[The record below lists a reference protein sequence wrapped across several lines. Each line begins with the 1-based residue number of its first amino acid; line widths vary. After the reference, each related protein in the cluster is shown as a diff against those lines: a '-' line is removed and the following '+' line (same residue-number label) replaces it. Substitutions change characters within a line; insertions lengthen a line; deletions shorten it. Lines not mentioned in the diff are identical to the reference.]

1 MTLKIK
7 EFDVNYI
14 TAVKGKSV
22 NGLKLANFRHK
33 NTDKFPRIIV
43 YGGMKV
49 VKGKFENYFS
59 LDIQD
64 DKTEEFLNSLEET
77 LLRVGGGRLGEKPWN
92 IKLSLINYGGFYTV
106 RCKIYP
112 NSQMGNLKVGRY
124 ERGYC
129 KITPYRAFIRKHNG
143 VMIIVNKVNL
153 QYLSGWIG
161 ITIEDVGC

>member
-1 MTLKIK
+1 MGLKIE

-22 NGLKLANFRHK
+22 NGLKFANFRYK
-33 NTDKFPRIIV
+33 NADKFPRIIV

-49 VKGKFENYFS
+49 VKGKFGNYFE
-59 LDIQD
+59 LDIKD
-64 DKTEEFLNSLEET
+64 DETEEFFKSLEET

-92 IKLSLINYGGFYTV
+92 IKPPLINYGGFYTAK
-106 RCKIYP
+106 CKIYP

-129 KITPYRAFIRKHNG
+129 EITPYSAFNGKHNG
-143 VMIIVNKVNL
+143 VTIIVNKVNL
-153 QYLSGWIG
+153 
-161 ITIEDVGC
+161 